1 VFYFHNDWQIAID
14 KWNKNYLFKNL
25 SNPLILIVL
34 YLSKLL
40 HICVIWTWDGLAPTS
55 CGNARKLYY
64 NMIRRRITEII
75 VTPDPANQATDKTI
89 YFKIQYIEN
98 NTNMKK
104 LRQIKYN
111 QYQWIWQI
119 LKKIILIS
127 LRLFP
132 LFYVGS
138 YYSITFLRYRRK
150 LGQGHLMSTMRG
162 RFWTGSSLSLPG

>member
-1 VFYFHNDWQIAID
+1 
-14 KWNKNYLFKNL
+14 
-25 SNPLILIVL
+25 
-34 YLSKLL
+34 
-40 HICVIWTWDGLAPTS
+40 
-55 CGNARKLYY
+55 
-64 NMIRRRITEII
+64 MIRRRITEII

-127 LRLFP
+127 FIYGDLS
-132 LFYVGS
+132 VIMKIKHGS
-138 YYSITFLRYRRK
+138 YSLLLLTNSRK
-150 LGQGHLMSTMRG
+150 
-162 RFWTGSSLSLPG
+162 